1 MRVNPSGTAALEFC
15 ETAPSTDAA
24 ITIRALHL
32 PTDACALPTRHFSL
46 TRTTGL
52 PTLGFMDI
60 PLDPDLQ
67 ARLDRLA
74 SQKGRSSQTLVVEA
88 IENMLSFD
96 EWFVRQVEGGIAA
109 ADAGQLQD
117 HEEVRKLLEK
127 RYPR

>member
-1 MRVNPSGTAALEFC
+1 
-15 ETAPSTDAA
+15 
-24 ITIRALHL
+24 
-32 PTDACALPTRHFSL
+32 
-46 TRTTGL
+46 
-52 PTLGFMDI
+52 MDI